1 MPKGLAA
8 EIRSLWWEPI
18 SSLRVIHLRGRAGRV
33 WMRRESGVWKGRWPS
48 LSGLYFQFLPSIPW
62 LFQGPLRKGSVWRW
76 LGGCFQ
82 VRSWP
87 LEMEGLLALTRA
99 WPLCRLVPCVPGC
112 SGLRLLSQQ
121 HLWVGGFSQVSMG
134 RGHTSA
140 LRQVTTSPHPPTEVL
155 FPSPHWGLSSLGLLI
170 TLVIGP

>member
-1 MPKGLAA
+1 M
-8 EIRSLWWEPI
+8 
-18 SSLRVIHLRGRAGRV
+18 RVIHFRGHAGRV
-33 WMRRESGVWKGRWPS
+33 RMRRESGVWKGRWPS
-48 LSGLYFQFLPSIPW
+48 LSGLYFQFFPSIPW

-99 WPLCRLVPCVPGC
+99 WPLCRLVPCVPGWR
-112 SGLRLLSQQ
+112 SRLQRPQASFPAAP
-121 HLWVGGFSQVSMG
+121 VGGWVLSGEYGEGPHQCLETG
-134 RGHTSA
+134 DY
-140 LRQVTTSPHPPTEVL
+140 LPSPPNRVEVL